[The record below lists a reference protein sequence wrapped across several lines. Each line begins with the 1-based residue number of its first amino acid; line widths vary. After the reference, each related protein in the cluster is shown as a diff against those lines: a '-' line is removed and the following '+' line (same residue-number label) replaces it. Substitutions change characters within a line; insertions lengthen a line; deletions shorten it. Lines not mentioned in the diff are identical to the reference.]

1 MFTITSLQLLKMFLL
16 VITGF
21 IAFRSGLITH
31 EGNKSLSN
39 LLLYIVNPMM
49 IINSFATEYTDE
61 LMHGLLWAL
70 ALSFATYFL
79 SILIAHFI
87 IPASVR
93 SFEIDRFA
101 CVYSNCGFMGIPLV
115 MALFGSTGVLYLS
128 AYIAVFSL
136 FVWTHG
142 YMLMTGSRSLGS
154 FVKGLRSPAVIAV
167 IIGCIILYFAGLAM
181 GIFGNG
187 GHKLNFNNNQSS
199 SKTVTVPSVIGYS
212 LPEAIEAV
220 NKAGLTYDTIYE
232 KSATVASNHIISTSP
247 AANES
252 IEEKGKITLVV
263 SMEGEGVAV
272 PSVIGKTEAE
282 ATSILDAEGF
292 QVLKERA
299 YDSGIVKGNVISQS
313 PAPESL
319 MSRDGTVSIT
329 ISLGADKS
337 GEMKMPKLIGMS
349 EEAAKK
355 TLNDMGLVCSKTTEV
370 YNSSVAEG
378 LVCEQSIT
386 EGATVMTGT
395 DVEIKLSRGEEK
407 KYYDCD
413 YSVSMPPDYQ
423 GGDAKVTLTVG
434 DAELFNTTTTSFP
447 VDIRVSRIFGNSKG
461 KVRVVYTV
469 MVDENTHDEAGNV
482 NGTQKVPAEQTQEYD
497 IEFRES
503 N

>member
-167 IIGCIILYFAGLAM
+167 IIGFIIFIGRIHMPAVV
-181 GIFGNG
+181 
-187 GHKLNFNNNQSS
+187 SD
-199 SKTVTVPSVIGYS
+199 TIGYLACMNTALSMLIAGIS
-212 LPEAIEAV
+212 LAESDLLVALKNRRIYIVSAIKLLLIPVVVALVFHFIPV
-220 NKAGLTYDTIYE
+220 NQMVLITLLVANACP
-232 KSATVASNHIISTSP
+232 SATTATLFALRFNKDHLYASQIF
-247 AANES
+247 A
-252 IEEKGKITLVV
+252 ITTVFSMVTIPLVILL
-263 SMEGEGVAV
+263 GEA
-272 PSVIGKTEAE
+272 
-282 ATSILDAEGF
+282 L
-292 QVLKERA
+292 L
-299 YDSGIVKGNVISQS
+299 
-313 PAPESL
+313 
-319 MSRDGTVSIT
+319 
-329 ISLGADKS
+329 
-337 GEMKMPKLIGMS
+337 
-349 EEAAKK
+349 
-355 TLNDMGLVCSKTTEV
+355 
-370 YNSSVAEG
+370 
-378 LVCEQSIT
+378 
-386 EGATVMTGT
+386 
-395 DVEIKLSRGEEK
+395 
-407 KYYDCD
+407 
-413 YSVSMPPDYQ
+413 
-423 GGDAKVTLTVG
+423 
-434 DAELFNTTTTSFP
+434 
-447 VDIRVSRIFGNSKG
+447 
-461 KVRVVYTV
+461 
-469 MVDENTHDEAGNV
+469 
-482 NGTQKVPAEQTQEYD
+482 
-497 IEFRES
+497 
-503 N
+503 